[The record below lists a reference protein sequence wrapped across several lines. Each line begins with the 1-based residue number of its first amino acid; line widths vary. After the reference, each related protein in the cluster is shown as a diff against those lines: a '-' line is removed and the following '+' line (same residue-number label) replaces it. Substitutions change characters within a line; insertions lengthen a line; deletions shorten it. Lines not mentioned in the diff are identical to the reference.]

1 MVPADLSRSS
11 PRKRGSSLFSP
22 PARQA
27 GTGSPLARGRAVLT
41 AVACL
46 AWVTSAIADDWQTL
60 SPEGKGFSVE
70 MPTQPEHREN
80 LNDPELFADVDDYG
94 SPVGDGFVMVTVFD
108 FEPGKRELISEED
121 IFALGA
127 AMVQPGCAPTASRPL
142 PGGPGAAQ
150 ETDFT
155 CPEGVTL
162 RYRMHLRGDRFW
174 RLAAGGPAGIA
185 DGDVA
190 DRFFRSF
197 VLSE

>member
-1 MVPADLSRSS
+1 MVV
-11 PRKRGSSLFSP
+11 
-22 PARQA
+22 
-27 GTGSPLARGRAVLT
+27 LA

-46 AWVTSAIADDWQTL
+46 TGATPALADDWQTL
-60 SPEGKGFSVE
+60 APEGKGFTVE

-108 FEPGKRELISEED
+108 FEPEKRALMSEED
-121 IFALGA
+121 IFTLGA
-127 AMVQPGCAPTASRPL
+127 TMVQPGCAMTASRPL

-150 ETDFT
+150 ETDFA

-174 RLAAGGPAGIA
+174 RLAAGGPSGVA